1 MMLVRNTVEDVKSSY
16 IIMVRFVLA
25 AVWH

>member
-25 AVWH
+25 AVWY

>member
-1 MMLVRNTVEDVKSSY
+1 MMLVRNTVEDVKSTY
-16 IIMVRFVLA
+16 IIMVRSVLA